1 MPDDPRTVCAQ
12 AGLGGR
18 PPGAWSGSAQGLRSG
33 HPGRNTEGWWE
44 DGSEVA
50 GGELSGAPMGVA
62 SWGQPQVQAERV
74 LGPGRPQEGR
84 A

>member
-1 MPDDPRTVCAQ
+1 MCAQ

-18 PPGAWSGSAQGLRSG
+18 PPGAWSGSGTLPGCLGLGIRAG
-33 HPGRNTEGWWE
+33 IQKGWWE

-50 GGELSGAPMGVA
+50 GVELSRVPMGAA
-62 SWGQPQVQAERV
+62 SWGQPQVQAGRV

-84 A
+84 E